1 LTDRTIPLD
10 LEDRLRQTINIRG
23 GPNQTIE
30 VGQAGWS
37 NSRAFYAFSWMRP
50 VAAVELCSRRRQ
62 PDDRWKAVERSEIH
76 TERWPALDS
85 TILAE
90 NQSLC
95 ADVFLAN

>member
-37 NSRAFYAFSWMRP
+37 NSPPS
-50 VAAVELCSRRRQ
+50 L
-62 PDDRWKAVERSEIH
+62 
-76 TERWPALDS
+76 
-85 TILAE
+85 
-90 NQSLC
+90 QS
-95 ADVFLAN
+95 